1 MQDSPSPFQQLHAG
15 AQLNLAVE
23 QGTEVFC
30 AAGTLE
36 LTALHPWIG
45 ELALTQLLRTG
56 QTWRAGERTR
66 VALTARVRSSM
77 RVVRAAAA

>member
-1 MQDSPSPFQQLHAG
+1 MPCSSPPFQQLHAG
-15 AQLNLAVE
+15 AQLSLAVE

-45 ELALTQLLRTG
+45 ERPLTRVLHAG

-66 VALTARVRSSM
+66 LALTARIRSSV
-77 RVVRAAAA
+77 RVVRASA